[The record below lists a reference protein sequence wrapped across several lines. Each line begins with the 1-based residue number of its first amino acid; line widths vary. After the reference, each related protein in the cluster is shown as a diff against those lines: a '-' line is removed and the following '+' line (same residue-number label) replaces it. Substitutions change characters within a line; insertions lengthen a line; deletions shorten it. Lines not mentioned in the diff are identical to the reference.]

1 MTRFSATREHDLATT
16 SFRFTA
22 EVRNKLRLI
31 SRARRQ
37 PMRNVVSELIEREA
51 KRLGVGQSE

>member
-1 MTRFSATREHDLATT
+1 MTRFSATREHDLVTT
-16 SFRFTA
+16 SFRFSHN
-22 EVRNKLRLI
+22 VRNLLRLI